1 MAGSPEVKRMTPSL
15 QHPASGNHER
25 IRCLASVAEDVDDP
39 TGHTDGGAG
48 RRQRPHLAE
57 TVPRPPLQHVEDLL
71 VLLMHVSEGKSP
83 PGGMADSN
91 TPTRRLEQRLP
102 RQCRAGLRR
111 IQTATNG
118 TTASHSPLPW
128 RSRANSPCTCASS
141 TTSARNPQTG
151 SARHAQ
157 ASLASHRIWGAS
169 ADPQPWGPRA
179 PTAASRGARR
189 ACAARLG

>member
-1 MAGSPEVKRMTPSL
+1 MNSCWVTMAGSPEVKRMTPSL
-15 QHPASGNHER
+15 QHPASGNHKR
-25 IRCLASVAEDVDDP
+25 IRCLASVAEDVGDP

-102 RQCRAGLRR
+102 RQCRA
-111 IQTATNG
+111 
-118 TTASHSPLPW
+118 W
-128 RSRANSPCTCASS
+128 
-141 TTSARNPQTG
+141 
-151 SARHAQ
+151 
-157 ASLASHRIWGAS
+157 LAE
-169 ADPQPWGPRA
+169 DPDRDQWDDCLTFA
-179 PTAASRGARR
+179 PTLEVPCELAVYL
-189 ACAARLG
+189 CQQHHLGQEPADRVS